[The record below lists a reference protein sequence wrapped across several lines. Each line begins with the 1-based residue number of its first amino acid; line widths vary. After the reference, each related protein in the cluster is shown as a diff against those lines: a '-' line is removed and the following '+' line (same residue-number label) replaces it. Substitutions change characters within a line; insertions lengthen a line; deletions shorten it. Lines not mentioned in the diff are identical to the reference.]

1 MEKIIEKALRDS
13 LTVKENF
20 IRENIPNLIFF
31 AQKIASAFTSDRKLM
46 LCGNGGSAADAQHI
60 AGEFVNR
67 FVLERPPLPAIALT
81 TDTSIITSIG
91 NDYSFDEV
99 FSKQVKAIGVE
110 GDILLGIS
118 TSGNSADVIE
128 AAKAARKQGIYIV
141 GLTGGEGGRLTNLVD
156 LALVVKSNSTPRI
169 QETHIL
175 VGHIICQLVDYIL
188 FQQGIVDES
197 DNDQTDKSER

>member
-1 MEKIIEKALRDS
+1 MEKIIEKALSDS
-13 LTVKENF
+13 LTVKESF
-20 IRENIPNLIFF
+20 IRENIPNIIFF
-31 AQKIASAFTSDRKLM
+31 AQKIVSAFTSDRKLM
-46 LCGNGGSAADAQHI
+46 ICGNGGSAADAQHI

-99 FSKQVKAIGVE
+99 FSKQVKAIGME

-118 TSGNSADVIE
+118 TSGDSADVIE
-128 AAKAARKQGIYIV
+128 AAKVAKKQGIYMV
-141 GLTGGEGGRLTNLVD
+141 GLTGGNGGRLVNLVD
-156 LALVVKSNSTPRI
+156 LALMVKSNSTPRI

-188 FQQGIVDES
+188 FQQGIVDE
-197 DNDQTDKSER
+197 

>member
-13 LTVKENF
+13 LEVKENF
-20 IRENIPNLIFF
+20 IRENTSNLI
-31 AQKIASAFTSDRKLM
+31 ALAEKIALAFTGDRKLM

-67 FVLERPPLPAIALT
+67 FMLERPPLPAIALT
-81 TDTSIITSIG
+81 TDTSIMTSIG

-99 FSKQVKAIGVE
+99 FSKQVKALGVE
-110 GDILLGIS
+110 GDILLAIS
-118 TSGNSADVIE
+118 TSGNSGNIISAVKN
-128 AAKAARKQGIYIV
+128 AGKQGIFTV
-141 GLTGGEGGRLTNLVD
+141 GLTGGDGGRLKSLVD
-156 LALVVKSNSTPRI
+156 MALVVKNDITPRI

-188 FQQGIVDES
+188 FQRGATE
-197 DNDQTDKSER
+197 E